1 MNLLNILLASSLTSL
16 VVIAILEINNVTRQF
31 IIFLGLLIF
40 GLGVSLLL
48 PNKNNDIN
56 PMVQIENQL
65 KSLNSKVY
73 ENQNNVLADNV
84 PITNTAV
91 NYANNNAVNYANNNA
106 VNYAN
111 NNAVNYANNN
121 TELNNI
127 KKMLE
132 ADAKIYQQW
141 KQHDI
146 NKINNFKELH
156 NPPIPNNNSED
167 CVADLSCVVQ
177 DCMCK

>member
-31 IIFLGLLIF
+31 IIFLCLLIF
-40 GLGVSLLL
+40 GLVVSLLL

-84 PITNTAV
+84 PITNTSVNYVNNNDVNYVNNIPITNTAV
-91 NYANNNAVNYANNNA
+91 NYVNNA
-106 VNYAN
+106 
-111 NNAVNYANNN
+111 
-121 TELNNI
+121 ELNNI

-132 ADAKIYQQW
+132 TDDKIYQQW

-156 NPPIPNNNSED
+156 NPPIPNNKSDD
-167 CVADLSCVVQ
+167 CVANLSCVIQ
-177 DCMCK
+177 ECK

>member
-91 NYANNNAVNYANNNA
+91 NYANNNAVNYANNN
-106 VNYAN
+106 
-111 NNAVNYANNN
+111 